1 MTLTTSI
8 PKGILPAHSAESDYR
23 YWMPGTFL
31 KSKYHFEPCKEPD
44 MGLKEPAVAL
54 KERVFKESTL
64 WPEGGAVWQ
73 QEKPGLWLSSPK
85 A

>member
-1 MTLTTSI
+1 M
-8 PKGILPAHSAESDYR
+8 LPAHSGESNYR

-31 KSKYHFEPCKEPD
+31 KSEYHFEPYKEPD
-44 MGLKEPAVAL
+44 MELEEPAVAL

-73 QEKPGLWLSSPK
+73 WERPRLWISSLK